1 MTTSTRPPRALRV
14 RLTLLA
20 VLGALAA
27 LVLPAQVAH
36 AANYQYWGYYQVV
49 DGKWA
54 FYQVGPDKSAPK
66 DGAVEGWRW
75 AVDDGSGA
83 NPRVPRALP
92 TFGAVC
98 DATAVQS
105 GKKRVAVV
113 LDYGRAADGDGK
125 STPPQPRAGCAS
137 VAAAATGAEVLG
149 AVAEVRTGSGGL
161 VCGLD
166 SYPATG
172 CGGELPALSD
182 AQKAADTPVTIA
194 AATTAAPTTAAPT
207 TAAPTTAAPTAAGPT
222 PTDTAAAPAPG
233 AAAPAAS
240 TSSGIPAGVWVGLVV
255 VLIGI
260 AVLVWSARRRRHTG
274 A

>member
-14 RLTLLA
+14 RLVLLA

-66 DGAVEGWRW
+66 DGAIEGWRW
-75 AVDDGSGA
+75 AVDDGT
-83 NPRVPRALP
+83 PRVPRALP
-92 TFGAVC
+92 TFAGVC
-98 DATAVQS
+98 DTTVAES

-125 STPPQPRAGCAS
+125 ATPPQPRAKCAS
-137 VAAAATGAEVLG
+137 VASAATGAEVLG

-166 SYPATG
+166 SYPLTG
-172 CGGELPALSD
+172 CGGEVPALTD
-182 AQKAADTPVTIA
+182 AQKAADTSVTVA
-194 AATTAAPTTAAPT
+194 PATTAAATAT
-207 TAAPTTAAPTAAGPT
+207 GPS

-240 TSSGIPAGVWVGLVV
+240 TSSGIPAGVWVGIVV
-255 VLIGI
+255 VLLGI
-260 AVLVWSARRRRHTG
+260 AVLLWSARRRRQS
-274 A
+274 AA